1 MNSYKIFIKNFSTK
15 YSNFIGINP
24 KYQPYNPY
32 IDLTLEDKLK
42 ERYAKKLAFWE
53 IQRKNFSTTP
63 KRDNMNA
70 YANPIKEDFNYTHN
84 EQDFVIPSYE
94 FPSDKSNPLVELPQY
109 NQFLAKKQNKILR
122 NILKQFKD
130 IKDRGEIYS
139 KYSKIVN
146 QNVYN

>member
-15 YSNFIGINP
+15 YSNFIGANP

-32 IDLTLEDKLK
+32 IDLSLEDKLK

-70 YANPIKEDFNYTHN
+70 YSNPNFN
-84 EQDFVIPSYE
+84 VPSYIADYTLGE
-94 FPSDKSNPLVELPQY
+94 EVNRFEKNLL
-109 NQFLAKKQNKILR
+109 
-122 NILKQFKD
+122 NISLDLSLK
-130 IKDRGEIYS
+130 EI
-139 KYSKIVN
+139 N
-146 QNVYN
+146 